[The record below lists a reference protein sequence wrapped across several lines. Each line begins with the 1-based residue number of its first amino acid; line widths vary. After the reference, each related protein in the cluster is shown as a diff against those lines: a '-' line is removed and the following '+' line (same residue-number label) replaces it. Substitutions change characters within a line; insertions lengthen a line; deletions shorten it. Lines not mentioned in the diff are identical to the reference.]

1 MTSVR
6 EKLSAS
12 YDLYESPLG
21 KLYLVFTGRALTG
34 LSFKK
39 PSKIPCKMG
48 SAPKKFV
55 GELERYFHGS
65 DKGFR
70 QKSEF
75 LTGTE
80 FEKRVWMTLNDI
92 PFGETRTYKWMAEK
106 VGSPGAARA
115 VGQALSKNPIPVV
128 IPCHRVIES
137 DGSMGGYSSGVKT
150 KVRLLEMEYYAK
162 MNMSSKDSK

>member
-1 MTSVR
+1 MTSDFG
-6 EKLSAS
+6 KLSS
-12 YDLYESPLG
+12 FYDLYESPLG
-21 KLYLVFTGRALTG
+21 KLYLIFTGRVLTG

-39 PSKIPCKMG
+39 PSTVPCKMG
-48 SAPKKFV
+48 SAPKNFI
-55 GELERYFHGS
+55 GELDQYFHGS
-65 DKGFR
+65 DKAFR

-92 PFGETRTYKWMAEK
+92 PYGETRTYKWMAEK

-162 MNMSSKDSK
+162 MNMALKGTK